1 MAFFLIQFQDN
12 CPAGCPC
19 DEYPCAETTTTPDVT
34 TSTTSITSSTTSTTS
49 PATTTSPTS
58 NAVLVLSQGKSI
70 VIDWDGKFVLEN
82 NEMSSNFHLLR

>member
-34 TSTTSITSSTTSTTS
+34 TSITS
-49 PATTTSPTS
+49 PATTTSPTP
-58 NAVLVLSQGKSI
+58 NAVLVLSRGKS
-70 VIDWDGKFVLEN
+70 VVNDWDGKFISEN
-82 NEMSSNFHLLR
+82 NKMNSNLHKFR